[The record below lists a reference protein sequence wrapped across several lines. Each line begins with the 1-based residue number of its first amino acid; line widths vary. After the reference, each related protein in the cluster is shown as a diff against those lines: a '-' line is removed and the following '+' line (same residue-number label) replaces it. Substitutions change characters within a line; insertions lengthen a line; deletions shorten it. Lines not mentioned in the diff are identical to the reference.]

1 MENIKNVEKL
11 KQELEI
17 YRKQLEEVDKNIE
30 TKQEERYE
38 LSQKCRQ
45 LLTQIRVA
53 TLDKAQLRLGDCFVY
68 ENDAVM
74 YHDEVFEAITL
85 LDINTMQVKYL
96 KHTLR
101 VDDGEATFF
110 TKLDTCG
117 FTSFISELDDKYRRI
132 TREEYNEFIR
142 RGLGLEIYE
151 E

>member
-1 MENIKNVEKL
+1 MEDIEKL
-11 KQELEI
+11 KHELEV
-17 YRKQLEEVDKNIE
+17 YRKQLEEVDKSIE
-30 TKQEERYE
+30 AKQEERYN
-38 LSQKCRQ
+38 LSQKFRE
-45 LLTQIRVA
+45 TSTKIRIA
-53 TLDKAQLRLGDCFVY
+53 TLDKAQLQLGDCFVY

-85 LDINTMQVKYL
+85 LDINTMQIKYL

-117 FTSFISELDDKYRRI
+117 FTSFISELDNKYRRI